1 MTPFL
6 RIATAGL
13 ALSILTAC
21 AGTPTPGGSPV
32 NDPAEGVNRAVH
44 GFNRGLDAVVLR
56 PASKAYV
63 AVLPRPVQ
71 SGIGNLADTLAQ
83 PGYMAN
89 HLLQG
94 KFDKAALNLTRFSV
108 IATFGLVGLLDTA
121 GAMGIDE
128 ETTDFGETLHIWG
141 AGEGAYVELPVFGP
155 STVRDAVGRVVDLG
169 TNPLKNALPPAERE
183 ISTAIS
189 VAERLGK
196 RGRFGNTI
204 DSVLYDSADSY
215 AQSRLIYLQNRRFEL
230 GADAS
235 LGYTDPYKDAATAD
249 PYEDPYAE

>member
-13 ALSILTAC
+13 ALSLLAAC
-21 AGTPTPGGSPV
+21 AGTPTPRGNPV

-56 PASKAYV
+56 PASKVYV

-71 SGIGNLADTLAQ
+71 SGIGHLADTLAQ

-108 IATFGLVGLLDTA
+108 NATLGIAGLLDTA
-121 GAMGIDE
+121 SAMGIAE
-128 ETTDFGETLHIWG
+128 EKTDFGETLHVWG
-141 AGEGAYVELPVFGP
+141 AGEGAFVELPVFGP

-189 VAERLGK
+189 VADRLGK

-235 LGYTDPYKDAATAD
+235 LGYADPYNDAATAD